1 MKLGLINETTQK
13 SGYKARR
20 FQVWTDEK
28 GSVGIREEWLGPRG
42 GVQAAWGI
50 TISAEDFNRIIEAVK
65 NKYETRP

>member
-1 MKLGLINETTQK
+1 MKLDLINETTQK
-13 SGYKARR
+13 PGYKARR